1 MNQKDLNIQLSKLR
15 IIRLAL
21 DYMDDLATGI
31 VGFVK
36 NTGNANSLYE
46 ISTLKTEVD
55 EKIYRLEYKINKLK
69 EQNKVLKK

>member
-1 MNQKDLNIQLSKLR
+1 MREKNLVVQLDKMQTIR
-15 IIRLAL
+15 IAL

-31 VGFVK
+31 VGFNK
-36 NTGNANSLYE
+36 ETKSGTKMYPIKE
-46 ISTLKTEVD
+46 LKTEVN